1 MGELSEARWAEGDP
15 AFLLEEGVGYVREWA
30 RAQHSVASVKEAL
43 TAIGSPDAMPYLRAD
58 VNEFGT
64 GFVELGRVTPQ
75 TAALIA
81 QALAEIAAR
90 RSVDDEC
97 AA

>member
-1 MGELSEARWAEGDP
+1 MGELSETRWAEGDP

-30 RAQHSVASVKEAL
+30 RAQHAVAEVKDAL
-43 TAIGSPDAMPYLRAD
+43 AATGCVEAMPYLRAD
-58 VNEFGT
+58 VNEFGA

-81 QALAEIAAR
+81 QALAEMAAR
-90 RSVDDEC
+90 KSVDER

>member
-1 MGELSEARWAEGDP
+1 
-15 AFLLEEGVGYVREWA
+15 
-30 RAQHSVASVKEAL
+30 
-43 TAIGSPDAMPYLRAD
+43 MPYLRAD
-58 VNEFGT
+58 VNEFGA

-81 QALAEIAAR
+81 QAVAELAAR
-90 RSVDDEC
+90 QSVDDEC

>member
-1 MGELSEARWAEGDP
+1 MGELSETRWAEGDP

-30 RAQHSVASVKEAL
+30 RAQHSVAKVKDAL
-43 TAIGSPDAMPYLRAD
+43 TATGCAEAMPYLRAD
-58 VNEFGT
+58 VNEFGA

-81 QALAEIAAR
+81 QALAEMAAR
-90 RSVDDEC
+90 KSVDEH